1 MWAQLGGRQ
10 RWWPAVVITGED
22 CGHDT
27 VKQAYCWVFWFGDH
41 KVSQVSLVVNFNPR

>member
-27 VKQAYCWVFWFGDH
+27 VKQAHCWVFWFGDH